1 MFAIGITI
9 LALGVLRVHLDRL
22 DKWPLSKVAGRRWSL
37 ASIFGC
43 SLIVISLLKLL
54 WKALS

>member
-9 LALGVLRVHLDRL
+9 LALGLVRMHLDRPG
-22 DKWPLSKVAGRRWSL
+22 KWPLSKTAARRLGL

-43 SLIVISLLKLL
+43 SLIVISLFKIL
-54 WKALS
+54 WKVMP